1 MRRRLAYVLVPLA
14 LLGVSAGLIAG
25 CKQKE
30 GERCETNDD
39 CDTGLVCN
47 EGNGVCQPA
56 NATGPDAQFT
66 PDATG
71 PTIDAQPIDAKVI
84 DAQLF
89 DAN

>member
-14 LLGVSAGLIAG
+14 VLGLSAGLIAG

-30 GERCETNDD
+30 GERCEINDD
-39 CDTGLVCN
+39 CEAGLVCN

-56 NATGPDAQFT
+56 GSSGADANIH

-71 PTIDAQPIDAKVI
+71 PTIDARPIDAKVI
-84 DAQLF
+84 DAQLV
-89 DAN
+89 DAP